1 MSITARK
8 KVKIYIFEQVANLII
23 AITMP
28 QDISETL
35 IIGVSTRALFH
46 LEEENKLFEEKGVNS
61 YSQYQMKHEKDILK
75 PGSAFLL
82 IKSLLQ
88 LNEGREKKIVEV
100 VIMSR
105 NSPETGLR
113 VFNSIQHYQLDIS
126 RVALTGGKSLSP
138 YMRAFNID
146 LFLSRDAEDVQK
158 IIDDGVCAAAAV
170 YDPPTEF
177 QNEDRQVKIAFDA
190 DAVLFS
196 DDSEYRYKTK
206 GMEAFQKYETEHEDQ
221 PLDAGPFAGLIHKL
235 SRIQNLYPAGQC
247 PIRVAIVT
255 SRSAP
260 AHMRVIKTLRSWGV
274 NVDEAYFMGG
284 FAKNEALKSF
294 GAHIFFDD
302 QDVHLKESAKFVPAG
317 KVPYRSDSKMNQ
329 QKLTIQQSKN
339 TYS

>member
-1 MSITARK
+1 
-8 KVKIYIFEQVANLII
+8 
-23 AITMP
+23 MP
-28 QDISETL
+28 IDVFETL
-35 IIGVSTRALFH
+35 IIGVSTRALFD
-46 LEEENKLFEEKGVNS
+46 LEEENSIFEKKGIES
-61 YSQYQMKHEKDILK
+61 YSKYQLAHEQEVLK
-75 PGSAFLL
+75 PGSSFLL
-82 IKSLLQ
+82 VQSLLQ
-88 LNEGREKKIVEV
+88 LNEGKEKKIVEV

-126 RVALTGGKSLSP
+126 RVALTGGKTLSP
-138 YMRAFNID
+138 YMKAFNID
-146 LFLSRDAEDVQK
+146 LFLSRDADDVQK
-158 IIDDGVCAAAAV
+158 IIDDGACAAAVV
-170 YDPPTEF
+170 YDPPTDF
-177 QNEDRQVKIAFDA
+177 QNKDHQVKIAFDA

-206 GMEAFQKYETEHEDQ
+206 GMEAFQQYETEHEDQ

-235 SRIQNLYPAGQC
+235 SRIQSLYPEGEC

-284 FAKNEALKSF
+284 FAKDEALKNF

-302 QDVHLKESAKFVPAG
+302 QDVHLKDSSRFVPAG
-317 KVPYRSDSKMNQ
+317 KVPYRSDSKMSLQ
-329 QKLTIQQSKN
+329 AEPDADKN
-339 TYS
+339 KKSL

>member
-1 MSITARK
+1 MSLD
-8 KVKIYIFEQVANLII
+8 V
-23 AITMP
+23 
-28 QDISETL
+28 SETL
-35 IIGVSTRALFH
+35 IIGVSTRALFD
-46 LEEENKLFEEKGVNS
+46 LEEENSIFENKGIEC
-61 YSQYQMKHEKDILK
+61 YSQYQLTHEQEILK
-75 PGSAFLL
+75 PGSSFLL
-82 IKSLLQ
+82 VQSLLQ
-88 LNEGREKKIVEV
+88 LNEGREKKMVEV

-138 YMRAFNID
+138 YMKAFNID
-146 LFLSRDAEDVQK
+146 LFLSRDAADVQK
-158 IIDDGVCAAAAV
+158 IIDDSACAAAVV
-170 YDPPTEF
+170 YDPPTDF
-177 QNEDRQVKIAFDA
+177 QNKDHQVKIAFDA

-206 GMEAFQKYETEHEDQ
+206 GMDAFQKYEKEHEDQ

-235 SRIQNLYPAGQC
+235 SKIQSLYPEGEC

-284 FAKNEALKSF
+284 FAKDEALKNF

-302 QDVHLKESAKFVPAG
+302 QDVHLKDSSKFVPAG
-317 KVPYRSDSKMNQ
+317 KVPYRSDSKMSQDANFNIN
-329 QKLTIQQSKN
+329 KK
-339 TYS
+339 